1 MYPFQRFSKHAAGAG
16 CIDAL
21 ETFACRAE
29 DSAVVQPEA
38 GLIYNEFFQFG
49 IGKSQSA
56 AIQPQQVRSFRF
68 DQTDL
73 RNMLL
78 QKRPGK
84 VYVLT
89 QILFYLLQP
98 GKPILIRRFTGN
110 QPQRIQLAVTRRV
123 DFMPDLSAQFIVGN
137 KNV

>member
-1 MYPFQRFSKHAAGAG
+1 MYPFQRFPKHTAGAG

-38 GLIYNEFFQFG
+38 GLIYNEFFQSG

-56 AIQPQQVRSFRF
+56 AIQPQQVRSFRL
-68 DQTDL
+68 DQPDL

-78 QKRPGK
+78 
-84 VYVLT
+84 
-89 QILFYLLQP
+89 
-98 GKPILIRRFTGN
+98 
-110 QPQRIQLAVTRRV
+110 
-123 DFMPDLSAQFIVGN
+123 
-137 KNV
+137 